1 MEKIMHNRTQIS
13 LGLLLSIFVV
23 GCANVP
29 TPKVTVNDRSKN
41 AVVTVK
47 ATTQNRDTVTVPANI
62 PSVIYFEFD
71 SFTIAKDQQRQ
82 LVQVAQFLKNRPGVK
97 LVLEGHTDIRG
108 TNEYN
113 LSLGQKRSKS
123 VGDILRLTGIQDLKL
138 EQISYGEE
146 RPVDDGTSEA
156 AHALNRRVELQFI
169 KS

>member
-1 MEKIMHNRTQIS
+1 MPGKIFTS
-13 LGLLLSIFVV
+13 LSLSLSIFVV
-23 GCANVP
+23 GCANVA
-29 TPKVTVNDRSKN
+29 TPKVTVSDRSIN
-41 AVVTVK
+41 AVAAVK
-47 ATTQNRDTVTVPANI
+47 AVVQNQNLITVPANI
-62 PSVIYFEFD
+62 PTVIYFEFD
-71 SFTIAKDQQRQ
+71 SFTIAKNQKRQ
-82 LVQVAQFLKNRPGVK
+82 LVHVAQFLKNRPSVK
-97 LVLEGHTDIRG
+97 LILEGHTDIRG

-146 RPVDDGTSEA
+146 RPVDNGTSEA